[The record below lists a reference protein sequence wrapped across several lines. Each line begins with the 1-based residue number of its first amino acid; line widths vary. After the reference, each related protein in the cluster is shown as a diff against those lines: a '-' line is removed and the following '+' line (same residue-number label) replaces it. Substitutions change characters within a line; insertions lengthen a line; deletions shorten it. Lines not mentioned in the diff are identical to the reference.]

1 MRVFIFFTLVY
12 SLCSSEVLTYSPGLL
27 KLLHPKL
34 KNWHFQAG
42 RFMKNQ
48 DLLSLR
54 LELGRLDTLCLKLE
68 EEIREIRQAQRTEV
82 LPGSPMSQNRYKE
95 INQALRLDLKANQE
109 QCRKQKNE
117 ITQKYFFNA
126 EQSGLMLKKIEEEIE
141 LTVKRLIDPKATLIR
156 QPEQVEGLKVSHS
169 DIDLSHL
176 SDPFHPLESFLS
188 QDFER
193 LDRIQALHN
202 INLPADEATDKATLD
217 AMKQYVDRFL
227 VLNVFPAI
235 MTEARDI
242 SSEAIV
248 SLAREWKLSSAQV
261 QSLELFVREYL
272 KEAIR

>member
-1 MRVFIFFTLVY
+1 
-12 SLCSSEVLTYSPGLL
+12 
-27 KLLHPKL
+27 
-34 KNWHFQAG
+34 
-42 RFMKNQ
+42 MKNQ

-54 LELGRLDTLCLKLE
+54 LELGRLDSRCLQLE
-68 EEIREIRQAQRTEV
+68 EEIRETRQAQRTEV
-82 LPGSPMSQNRYKE
+82 LPSSPGSKSRYQE

-117 ITQKYFFNA
+117 ITEQYFFKA
-126 EQSGLMLKKIEEEIE
+126 EESTLMLQKIEEEIE
-141 LTVKRLIDPKATLIR
+141 LTVKKLVDPKATLIR
-156 QPEQVEGLKVSHS
+156 QPEQVEGLKVSTG

-176 SDPFHPLESFLS
+176 SDPFHPLASFLS

-235 MTEARDI
+235 VTDARDI
-242 SSEAIV
+242 SDEVMV
-248 SLAREWKLSSAQV
+248 SLAREWRLSSAQV
-261 QSLELFVREYL
+261 QSLNLFVREYL